1 LYICINN
8 FRLFQQETLARGGSV
23 SDDLMSL
30 NDDDSDL
37 FQRMGIFAAFE
48 NWERAKR
55 FVY

>member
-1 LYICINN
+1 
-8 FRLFQQETLARGGSV
+8 
-23 SDDLMSL
+23 MSL
-30 NDDDSDL
+30 NDDDSDI